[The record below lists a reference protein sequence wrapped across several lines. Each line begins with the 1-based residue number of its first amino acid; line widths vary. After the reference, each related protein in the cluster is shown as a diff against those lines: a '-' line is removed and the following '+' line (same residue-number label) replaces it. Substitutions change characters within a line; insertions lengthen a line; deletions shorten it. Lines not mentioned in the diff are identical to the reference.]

1 MAKEAERRGLP
12 AQLPVMA
19 ALVESNLTN
28 VNYGDADSLGY
39 FQMRVSIW
47 NQDYPGFADDPKK
60 QIDWFLD
67 SAERV
72 KEQRV
77 ARGQSITDPDQFGE
91 WIADVERPAEQYRGR
106 YQLKLDEAD
115 NLLKNAPT
123 PPHPKPPPPRRR
135 SSPRPRRWR
144 AARGRRRWPRSRRPR
159 STPARRTS
167 GAAPRRRRGST
178 ARGSCSGP
186 TRRPACRSRA

>member
-1 MAKEAERRGLP
+1 
-12 AQLPVMA
+12 MA

-47 NQDYPGFADDPKK
+47 NQGDYAGYPDDPKK

-106 YQLKLDEAD
+106 YQLKLDEAN
-115 NLLKNAPT
+115 NLLKNAPPDT
-123 PPHPKPPPPRRR
+123 RRTR
-135 SSPRPRRWR
+135 S
-144 AARGRRRWPRSRRPR
+144 RSRRP
-159 STPARRTS
+159 
-167 GAAPRRRRGST
+167 GA
-178 ARGSCSGP
+178 
-186 TRRPACRSRA
+186 